1 MSIIRNLPIEEYH
14 RHDAVSKSGL
24 DKIHRSIAD
33 YQHAKENPYDPSAS
47 MVVGS
52 ALHDLVL
59 QPELFHDKF
68 ALYEE
73 TSRRYGKTYDAWRA
87 ANPGV
92 TALSASEMEGVLR
105 MAEKVAAHPIA
116 SEVLS
121 DGEPE
126 VSLFWTDADTGVEC
140 RCRPD
145 WLRSDNVGVDLKTAR
160 GADFRGF
167 QRSVAQYRYH
177 VQAAFYGDGIAE
189 VLEQPLDHFLF
200 VVVESDAPYNVAVYE
215 LDAEAIEQGR
225 RAYKE
230 DLLRYRDWKTGVDT
244 WTGYPLEILTMPL
257 PGWAKE

>member
-1 MSIIRNLPIEEYH
+1 MKIIRDLPIEEYH

-33 YQHAKENPYDPSAS
+33 YQYAQENPWEPSTS
-47 MVVGS
+47 MIVGS

-59 QPELFHDKF
+59 QPGLFPTKF
-68 ALYEE
+68 ALYGE
-73 TSRRYGKTYDAWRA
+73 TSRRYGKTYDAWCA
-87 ANPGV
+87 AHPGV
-92 TALSASEMEGVLR
+92 TALSASEMEAVLG

-126 VSLFWTDADTGVEC
+126 VSLFWTDVETGVEC

-145 WLRSDNVGVDLKTAR
+145 WLRSDTVGVDLKTAR

-177 VQAAFYGDGIAE
+177 VQAAFYSDGIAE
-189 VLEQPLDHFLF
+189 VLDQSLEHFLF

-230 DLLRYRDWKTGVDT
+230 DLLKYRDWKTGAET
-244 WTGYPLEILTMPL
+244 WTGYPLEILTMTL